1 MLQIANDHTIIL
13 TPHLELEP
21 LMKRMTAILL
31 LVFLLTCFPAFGQD
45 LDRTATTDVESIDGY
60 NCLFIGHS
68 FFIPVAQRFE
78 RLPEACGVEE
88 HQQKT
93 VFSGGRSGSPG
104 ELWRGGKRTEI
115 QAILETGEI
124 GLLGM
129 TYYDPT
135 NSSLEDYKRW
145 INDALEHNPDTAF
158 FIGLPW
164 GLNGARRDLEEYEAA
179 GQRANESLYRTV
191 LELRRLYP
199 DNTFLYAYYG
209 MSSVELKRLYE
220 AGDLPDVEN
229 AVGPSGLYRD
239 GMGHASNI
247 LKDLAALVWLATLY
261 DIDLADCDL
270 ELEYETDLMQVAE
283 EIVAEQPDK
292 QQQLEEATP

>member
-1 MLQIANDHTIIL
+1 MRRISALIL
-13 TPHLELEP
+13 V
-21 LMKRMTAILL
+21 A
-31 LVFLLTCFPAFGQD
+31 FLLIHCPAFGQD
-45 LDRTATTDVESIDGY
+45 MERPTSTNTEAIAGY
-60 NCLFIGHS
+60 DCLFIGHS

-78 RLPEACGVEE
+78 RLPEACGVED
-88 HQQKT
+88 HSQKT
-93 VFSGGRSGSPG
+93 VFSGGQSGSPG

-124 GLLGM
+124 ELLGM

-145 INDALEHNPDTAF
+145 IDDALEHNPNTAF

-164 GLNGARRDLEEYEAA
+164 GLNGARRDLEEYEKV
-179 GQRANESLYRTV
+179 GQITNESLYRTV

-199 DNTFLYAYYG
+199 DNTILYAYYG
-209 MSSVELKRLYE
+209 MASVELKRLYE

-247 LKDLAALVWLATLY
+247 LKDLAALIWLESLY
-261 DIDLADCDL
+261 EIDLTECDL
-270 ELEYETDLMQVAE
+270 DLEYETDLMQVAE

-292 QQQLEEATP
+292 QLQLEEASN